1 MNHAAKLAA
10 TSAAQAI
17 ALIFWSCTL
26 PRHLNINRLSIMP
39 VVQAFS
45 PFAIKRG

>member
-1 MNHAAKLAA
+1 MTAED
-10 TSAAQAI
+10 I
-17 ALIFWSCTL
+17 AETICWSCTL

-39 VVQAFS
+39 VVQTFS